1 MTNVG
6 LNVVLPLFG
15 VMATGYVAGRTG
27 MLSREG
33 SAALSRFVFVFAL
46 SALVFIALARVKVS
60 DFFDWPFIGAL
71 GGGMAI
77 MFALSMIFARFVF
90 PDTLTAHGL
99 HALSGMYSSTGYVG
113 LPIVLMV
120 FGDKELI
127 PGIIGTVVTGAVF
140 LPLTVLIAEIDRG
153 RREGRVSFKPLLDV
167 VKTPVLVAT
176 VAGLAVSA
184 AGIPVPQPIS
194 RFCDILAG
202 AFVPCSLFAAGLF
215 IAGCSVEGEKKEIA
229 WLTLVK
235 MVLHPA
241 LSWWLAYHLF
251 HLPGNQP
258 AIVVI
263 QAALPTGVP
272 VFVLAQQYGAFV
284 TRASAVVVVTT
295 ALSVVSLTALILLLA
310 P

>member
-1 MTNVG
+1 MTDVG

-15 VMATGYVAGRTG
+15 VMAAGYVAGRTG

-60 DFFDWPFIGAL
+60 DFFDWPFLGAL
-71 GGGMAI
+71 GGGMAAT
-77 MFALSMIFARFVF
+77 FVFSLVFARFVF
-90 PDTLTAHGL
+90 PDSPTAHGL
-99 HALSGMYSSTGYVG
+99 HALSSMYSSTGYVG

-120 FGDKELI
+120 FGDGALI
-127 PGIIGTVVTGAVF
+127 PGIIGTVITGAAF
-140 LPLTVLIAEIDRG
+140 LPIAVLIAEIDKG
-153 RREGRVSFKPLLDV
+153 RRAGAVTFKPLLDV
-167 VKTPVLVAT
+167 LKTPVLIAT

-229 WLTLVK
+229 WLVFVK

-241 LSWWLAYHLF
+241 VTWWLAYKVF
-251 HLPGNQP
+251 HLPGNLP
-258 AIVVI
+258 AIAVL
-263 QAALPTGVP
+263 QAALPAGVP
-272 VFVLAQQYGAFV
+272 VFVLAQQYGTFV
-284 TRASAVVVVTT
+284 TRSSAVIVVTT
-295 ALSVVSLTALILLLA
+295 ALSVATLTGLVLILA